1 MPKVKRI
8 LVPVDFF
15 EPSLAALRFAIDL
28 ARSLRA
34 RLEIVHVVEAVTYAP
49 MIGSAV
55 DLDRFREQQERAAQH
70 RLAGLAADL
79 RRRRVRC
86 RTLLRIGAAPS
97 TIVDLAKRTAAD
109 LIVMATEG
117 RHGVGRLLLGSVAE
131 RVVRSAECPVLTVP
145 ARASPGRA
153 SEDQRQT
160 SRFSRYDASSS
171 LRRGDG
177 SLRRKK

>member
-8 LVPVDFF
+8 LVPVDFS

-28 ARSLRA
+28 ARPLKA

-49 MIGSAV
+49 MIGAAV
-55 DLDRFREQQERAAQH
+55 DLDRFREEQEHAAQR
-70 RLAGLAADL
+70 RLAGLVADL

-86 RTLLRIGAAPS
+86 RTVLTIGAAPS
-97 TIVDLAKRTAAD
+97 SIVDLAKRSSAD

-131 RVVRSAECPVLTVP
+131 RVARSAECPVLIVP

-153 SEDQRQT
+153 SEDRRQT
-160 SRFSRYDASSS
+160 SRFSRYAS
-171 LRRGDG
+171 
-177 SLRRKK
+177 